1 MKTHALGFRLRAN
14 APEGQKR
21 FPISLKIESGRSR
34 TKPEALRGI
43 TEFVLHLRRYGENGS
58 PDGRLPVS
66 FFVEPSYW
74 QRPDAQDRW
83 IVGTANEFWQRLVVR
98 YGLNLYCAA
107 CRQIALAMTGREDAI
122 RAAVQHTKV
131 LLDDRAGEAETLR
144 GWSDKTGGWRYGD
157 ERMSLCS
164 KDGSAFFFG
173 TICERFHLTDPRT
186 GASCFPPEL
195 GGAPLFW
202 NSFDPFLGEN
212 TWAALIGPLQVA
224 YLLKSSG
231 AALTPECDEIRLAR
245 SLVPACLAM
254 QSPIGGVYARPAAWG
269 DSQERLISNE
279 TNLTLYAGLTM
290 LKQMMLEI
298 PQLSQQMV
306 EVDKLRHGLLRYFRR
321 YLYGNVDGELR
332 LHACGAFFDE
342 VFRPGMTANGQPAR
356 FAADVHT
363 WGMSI
368 LGVDEIDALHGRGT
382 CFRLWETVKRHT
394 GFYSQAS
401 LSVPLSGIGFSSG
414 PNDEP
419 IHDVCSPEWTFGAIN
434 MCRVLAA
441 EYDAAGPHHD
451 AELASRLREDER
463 SMLEGVSTFE
473 MSPQTTFQSR
483 AFPYV
488 NRIADTGFGWQ
499 ALPLASLCATAW
511 AMLIQNG
518 FNPFRLGGACASV
531 PHADV
536 V

>member
-1 MKTHALGFRLRAN
+1 VFEFRAHFLSLCAPMERHAFGFRLPAN
-14 APEGQKR
+14 TPEDQKR
-21 FPISLKIESGRSR
+21 FPMSLKIESAHSR
-34 TKPEALRGI
+34 TKPEALRGL
-43 TEFVLHLRRYGENGS
+43 TEFVLHLRPYGENGS
-58 PDGRLPVS
+58 LDGRLPVS

-74 QRPDAQDRW
+74 QLPDAQDRW
-83 IVGTANEFWQRLVVR
+83 IAGTANEFWQRLVIG

-107 CRQIALAMTGREDAI
+107 CRQIALATTGREDAI
-122 RAAVQHTKV
+122 RAAVQHTQV
-131 LLDDRAGEAETLR
+131 LLNDRAGEAETLR
-144 GWSDKTGGWRYGD
+144 GWSDKNGGWLYGD
-157 ERMSLCS
+157 ERMSLGS
-164 KDGSAFFFG
+164 QDGSAFFFG

-231 AALTPECDEIRLAR
+231 AVLTPECDEVRLAR

-254 QSPIGGVYARPAAWG
+254 QSPVGGVYARPAARG
-269 DSQERLISNE
+269 QSQERLISNE

-321 YLYGNVDGELR
+321 HLYGNVDGELR

-342 VFRPGMTANGQPAR
+342 VNRPGMTADGQPAR

-368 LGVDEIDALHGRGT
+368 LGVDEIDALHGQGT

-394 GFYSQAS
+394 AFYSRAS
-401 LSVPLSGIGFSSG
+401 LSAALSGIGFSSG
-414 PNDEP
+414 PNGEP
-419 IHDVCSPEWTFGAIN
+419 IHDVCSPEWTFGATN

-441 EYDAAGPHHD
+441 EYDAAGPTTMRSWHR
-451 AELASRLREDER
+451 ACGRMNEACWKASRR
-463 SMLEGVSTFE
+463 S
-473 MSPQTTFQSR
+473 R
-483 AFPYV
+483 
-488 NRIADTGFGWQ
+488 
-499 ALPLASLCATAW
+499 
-511 AMLIQNG
+511 
-518 FNPFRLGGACASV
+518 
-531 PHADV
+531 
-536 V
+536 